1 MTVETTLA
9 YGSDIRQTR
18 HMSKPATADP
28 VDLEAV
34 PCCPAMAQQRVPAP
48 AAGVLAHAFKALGD
62 PIRLQLMSMIAS
74 APGGEICVCDLTPA
88 FTISGTT
95 ISHHL
100 KVLREAGLV
109 DAERRA
115 SWVYYR
121 ARPGL
126 MRQLSALLAVE
137 APVPA

>member
-1 MTVETTLA
+1 
-9 YGSDIRQTR
+9 
-18 HMSKPATADP
+18 MSKPVAVAPGRDEVACCAPLSQERIEPDVADE
-28 VDLEAV
+28 LS
-34 PCCPAMAQQRVPAP
+34 R
-48 AAGVLAHAFKALGD
+48 AFKALGD
-62 PIRLQLMSMIAS
+62 PIRLRLMSMIAS
-74 APGGEICVCDLTPA
+74 APGGEACVCDLTPP
-88 FTISGTT
+88 FTISGQT

-126 MRQLSALLAVE
+126 LRQLSALLDPGVTAG
-137 APVPA
+137 AKG

>member
-1 MTVETTLA
+1 
-9 YGSDIRQTR
+9 
-18 HMSKPATADP
+18 MSKSASPLTVLDLDLDAD
-28 VDLEAV
+28 V
-34 PCCPAMAQQRVPAP
+34 PCCPPMAQTRVPAEV
-48 AAGVLAHAFKALGD
+48 AGVLSVAFKALGD

-88 FTISGTT
+88 FELTGQT

-121 ARPGL
+121 ARPAL
-126 MRQLSALLAVE
+126 MRQLATLLAVNE
-137 APVPA
+137 PATA

>member
-1 MTVETTLA
+1 MATQPVE
-9 YGSDIRQTR
+9 R
-18 HMSKPATADP
+18 ATAMQ
-28 VDLEAV
+28 L
-34 PCCPAMAQQRVPAP
+34 AP
-48 AAGVLAHAFKALGD
+48 AFKALGD
-62 PIRLQLMSMIAS
+62 PVRLQLMSMIAA

-88 FTISGTT
+88 FEVSGST

-100 KVLREAGLV
+100 KTLRDAGLV

-126 MRQLSALLAVE
+126 MRQLATLLTPGDA
-137 APVPA
+137 AS

>member
-1 MTVETTLA
+1 
-9 YGSDIRQTR
+9 
-18 HMSKPATADP
+18 MSKSETPVAD
-28 VDLEAV
+28 AV
-34 PCCPAMAQQRVPAP
+34 PCCPPMATTRIPAES
-48 AAGVLAHAFKALGD
+48 AATLAQAFKALGD

-74 APGGEICVCDLTPA
+74 AEGGEACVCDLTPA
-88 FTISGTT
+88 FEISGPT

-100 KVLREAGLV
+100 RVLREAGLV

-126 MRQLSALLAVE
+126 MRQLAALLSVDETVSA
-137 APVPA
+137 

>member
-1 MTVETTLA
+1 
-9 YGSDIRQTR
+9 
-18 HMSKPATADP
+18 MSKPAAPQTVIDAG
-28 VDLEAV
+28 AV
-34 PCCPAMAQQRVPAP
+34 PCCPPMATTRIPAES
-48 AAGVLAHAFKALGD
+48 AAPLSQAFKALGD
-62 PIRLQLMSMIAS
+62 STRLQLMSMIAS

-88 FTISGTT
+88 FEISGTT

-126 MRQLSALLAVE
+126 MRQLATLLSVDE
-137 APVPA
+137 TVNV